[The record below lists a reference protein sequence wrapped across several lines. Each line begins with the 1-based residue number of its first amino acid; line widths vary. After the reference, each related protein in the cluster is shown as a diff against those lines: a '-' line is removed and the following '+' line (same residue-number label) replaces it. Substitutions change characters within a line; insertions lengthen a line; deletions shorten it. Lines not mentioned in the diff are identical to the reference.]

1 MKYFIDVSK
10 TSKKER
16 IFYLDRKRKFKSL
29 RRKLKKI
36 FGIALFRY
44 PNEKMDHVKDIIEL
58 IKPKKIITI
67 GDFVTRSFIEN
78 KINVNFAIIDG
89 YLENKKLDEKI
100 DVSTFNRVLRIK
112 NPKGTLSL
120 DNYLKVK
127 EELVKDNCIILVD
140 GEEDLLAIVPLIE
153 ENDNSLVIFGLPNF
167 GIEIV
172 IVNKR
177 KRFILRKMIQRM
189 F

>member
-89 YLENKKLDEKI
+89 YLENKNWMKKL
-100 DVSTFNRVLRIK
+100 
-112 NPKGTLSL
+112 
-120 DNYLKVK
+120 
-127 EELVKDNCIILVD
+127 
-140 GEEDLLAIVPLIE
+140 
-153 ENDNSLVIFGLPNF
+153 
-167 GIEIV
+167 
-172 IVNKR
+172 
-177 KRFILRKMIQRM
+177 M
-189 F
+189 